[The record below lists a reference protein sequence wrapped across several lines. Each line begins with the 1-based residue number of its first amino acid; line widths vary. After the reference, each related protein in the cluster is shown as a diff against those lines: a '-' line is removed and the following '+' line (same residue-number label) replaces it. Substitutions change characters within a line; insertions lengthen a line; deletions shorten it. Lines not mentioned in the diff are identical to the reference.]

1 MSSSSKDNNN
11 NNNHNNNNDNGTMKS
26 IIEYHGEYS
35 KSRCGYC
42 KKISSSSISTGFV
55 AHFLTVFDY
64 ERCINNGWRRS
75 GRWVYHPTPIESNC
89 CVLCTIRLD
98 VGRFKKTSKQK
109 KVERKFERYLETGE
123 LSSSS
128 LGKEVSRDDDGTCKE
143 EKKKTPTVENESE
156 EEERGFLIQRVLDAI
171 ARCSFNCDKDGVD
184 VLSKIPPQ
192 QKLVQKT
199 TNREALKKGSQY
211 TSSACLI
218 IAGKLKKDRDEV
230 VAKVLQRLNEKQ
242 NEMGHFRVEA
252 HDGFLNFFPSS
263 SDVEKTESKPS
274 RLQPQPTKKKDE
286 KDEASPPR
294 EEKKKASTHAFTVT
308 VENSEFRR
316 EDFELWQRYQ
326 AKIHKD
332 PPSKLKKSSYVNF
345 LCDTPLVSDDKMYG
359 SKHFRYFIDDKLVAV
374 GVCDILPTV
383 LSSVYFYH
391 DPDLMKLE
399 FGKLSALY
407 EIDFVSM
414 NRNTAKYSLD
424 DFKYYY
430 MGYYIHD
437 CQKMRYK
444 GEYKP
449 SELRCPTTGKW
460 VSLDDEKTRE
470 KLDAHSF
477 TLVSDDDD
485 DDDDANDD
493 KISMKEED
501 KDEREL
507 FGSQIVGVIQ
517 NGQYLGPTRLMGN
530 GAPIYHMLNASNSG
544 KRKLRMMKQFRRDVG
559 GGENE
564 FVYLV
569 DVTPSFSSSL
579 DDSGEDDGD
588 DEEEDELFVASP
600 SSSSDGMSA

>member
-1 MSSSSKDNNN
+1 
-11 NNNHNNNNDNGTMKS
+11 
-26 IIEYHGEYS
+26 
-35 KSRCGYC
+35 
-42 KKISSSSISTGFV
+42 
-55 AHFLTVFDY
+55 
-64 ERCINNGWRRS
+64 
-75 GRWVYHPTPIESNC
+75 
-89 CVLCTIRLD
+89 
-98 VGRFKKTSKQK
+98 
-109 KVERKFERYLETGE
+109 VERKFERYLETGFE
-123 LSSSS
+123 TSSSS
-128 LGKEVSRDDDGTCKE
+128 TSTYHHHHHHHHRQNGGDKNEKEDNDDDD
-143 EKKKTPTVENESE
+143 EN
-156 EEERGFLIQRVLDAI
+156 RVFLNQRVLDAI
-171 ARCSFNCDKDGVD
+171 EKSVSFVDCDKDIFNNEKK
-184 VLSKIPPQ
+184 L
-192 QKLVQKT
+192 LVQKT
-199 TNREALKKGSQY
+199 TNKEALERGSKY

-218 IAGKLKKDRDEV
+218 IAGKLKKDREEV
-230 VAKVLQRLNEKQ
+230 VAKVLKRLTEEQ
-242 NEMGHFRVEA
+242 NEMKHFRVEA
-252 HDGFLNFFPSS
+252 RGGFLNFFPSS
-263 SDVEKTESKPS
+263 SEGNSEKTKIKPS
-274 RLQPQPTKKKDE
+274 RGMPTKKK
-286 KDEASPPR
+286 
-294 EEKKKASTHAFTVT
+294 EKKDDHPTLKPQKKKTTSKHKMFTVT

-326 AKIHKD
+326 AKIHND

-345 LCDTPLVSDDKMYG
+345 LCDTPLVSDDKTYG

-374 GVCDILPTV
+374 GVCDVLPTA

-399 FGKLSALY
+399 LGKLSALY
-407 EIDFVSM
+407 EIDFVSK
-414 NRNTAKYSLD
+414 NRNTAKYSLG

-477 TLVSDDDD
+477 RLVS

-493 KISMKEED
+493 KVSMKKED
-501 KDEREL
+501 KDEQEL

-530 GAPIYHMLNASNSG
+530 GSPIYHMLNASNLG

-569 DVTPSFSSSL
+569 NITPSFSSSL
-579 DDSGEDDGD
+579 DDSGKDDGD

>member
-1 MSSSSKDNNN
+1 M
-11 NNNHNNNNDNGTMKS
+11 
-26 IIEYHGEYS
+26 
-35 KSRCGYC
+35 
-42 KKISSSSISTGFV
+42 
-55 AHFLTVFDY
+55 
-64 ERCINNGWRRS
+64 
-75 GRWVYHPTPIESNC
+75 YHPTPIESNC

-98 VGRFKKTSKQK
+98 AGRFQKTSKQK
-109 KVERKFERYLETGE
+109 RVERKFERYLETGE
-123 LSSSS
+123 LSSSFS
-128 LGKEVSRDDDGTCKE
+128 SASSGKEVSGDDDDGTCKK
-143 EKKKTPTVENESE
+143 EKKKTSTGTKTAENERE
-156 EEERGFLIQRVLDAI
+156 EKEREFLIQRVLDAI
-171 ARCSFNCDKDGVD
+171 ARCSFNDDKDGVD
-184 VLSKIPPQ
+184 VLSKIPAQ

-199 TNREALKKGSQY
+199 TNREALERGSRY

-218 IAGKLKKDRDEV
+218 IAGKMKKDRDQV
-230 VAKVLQRLNEKQ
+230 VEEVLQRLNEKQ
-242 NEMGHFRVEA
+242 NELEHFRVEA
-252 HDGFLNFFPSS
+252 RDGFLNFFPSSS

-274 RLQPQPTKKKDE
+274 HLPPQPTKKKDE
-286 KDEASPPR
+286 KDDASPSR
-294 EEKKKASTHAFTVT
+294 KEKKKASTHAFKVT
-308 VENSEFRR
+308 VEDSEFRR

-326 AKIHKD
+326 AKIHND

-345 LCDTPLVSDDKMYG
+345 LCDTPLVSDDKTYG

-374 GVCDILPTV
+374 GVCDVLPTV

-399 FGKLSALY
+399 LGKLSALY
-407 EIDFVSM
+407 EIDFVSK

-460 VSLDDEKTRE
+460 VSLDDGKTRE

-477 TLVSDDDD
+477 TLVSDVDEDDD
-485 DDDDANDD
+485 TNDE
-493 KISMKEED
+493 KVSMKEEE

-544 KRKLRMMKQFRRDVG
+544 KRKLRMMNQFRRDIG

-569 DVTPSFSSSL
+569 DITPPFSSSL
-579 DDSGEDDGD
+579 NDSGEDDGN